1 MHTAA
6 HHLLL
11 HGSIVLLFGLLLGGP
26 YAKAI
31 KRGAPP
37 NIVNAWRVAHLSLP
51 IGGTLMLAVAAL
63 LPSMTVPTAL
73 AWVIAIA
80 FIVSAYGFCVST
92 PLAALTGER
101 GLSSGGAGL
110 GRLVYF
116 GNWVGAVASIVGA
129 AALVIVAFLSL

>member
-1 MHTAA
+1 MN
-6 HHLLL
+6 
-11 HGSIVLLFGLLLGGP
+11 S
-26 YAKAI
+26 
-31 KRGAPP
+31 
-37 NIVNAWRVAHLSLP
+37 WRVAHLSLP
-51 IGGTLMLAVAAL
+51 IGATLMLAVAAL

-110 GRLVYF
+110 GKLVYF

-129 AALVIVAFLSL
+129 AAMVIAAFLSL